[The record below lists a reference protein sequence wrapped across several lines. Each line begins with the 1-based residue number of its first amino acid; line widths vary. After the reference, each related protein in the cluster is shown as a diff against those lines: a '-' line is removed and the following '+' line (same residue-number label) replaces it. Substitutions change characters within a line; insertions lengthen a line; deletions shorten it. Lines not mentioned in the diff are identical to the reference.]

1 MIGVIKPT
9 PKMVDQFFNT
19 STGDGDMGEKDLLG
33 PWNDNDSVERVD
45 APAFQE
51 LKDPDAGTRKAAP
64 IEGPEL
70 GTPVEEAAPPQQ
82 KDPIPTPAKRTK
94 SSRR

>member
-1 MIGVIKPT
+1 MHLKPAN
-9 PKMVDQFFNT
+9 NT

-33 PWNDNDSVERVD
+33 PWNDNDSVERID

-51 LKDPDAGTRKAAP
+51 LADAEAGTRKAEP

-70 GTPVEEAAPPQQ
+70 STPVEEAAQPEQ
-82 KDPIPTPAKRTK
+82 KDPVPAPIKKTR
-94 SSRR
+94 SSRG